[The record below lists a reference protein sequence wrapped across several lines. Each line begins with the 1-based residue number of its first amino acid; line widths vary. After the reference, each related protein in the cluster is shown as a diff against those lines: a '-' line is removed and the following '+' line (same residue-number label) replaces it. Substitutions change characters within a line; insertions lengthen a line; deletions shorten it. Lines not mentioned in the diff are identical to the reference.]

1 MKTYLAFTIQVYK
14 SMTPQGTLSDYVEV
28 QVVADSEK
36 EALEKAKKVYVRAE
50 YTYRVKAVTEYQ
62 YVENDKK

>member
-1 MKTYLAFTIQVYK
+1 
-14 SMTPQGTLSDYVEV
+14 MTPQGTLSDYVEV